1 MSSRL
6 RTLFFLPL
14 CLASNFAIA
23 QNRNAFPPADILK
36 HPVVISGQNPLPVP
50 PAALV
55 APPPSL
61 LYGVNVSWG
70 DSGFDFARFD
80 GDGGAKAK
88 QIVGLMK
95 DAGVTNTSAIL
106 KWSDIERTRGKYDW
120 QAVDRFVSFIASK
133 GFVITAVVTSA
144 PNWATSIPDG
154 ANRQAGNRDNQ
165 PIPASRSVDLSRF
178 ASALGAH
185 YKDKI
190 HRWQF
195 WQTAV
200 TLGDAKG
207 VDYARMLKVF
217 YKGIKTG
224 DPSATVSLGGA
235 PAGDFRFLESVYSNG
250 ARTSFDAVALF
261 PGGSATRGF
270 EQVDRYFQILRS
282 HGDGGKKIW
291 LTDWDA
297 QTTYP
302 DQADGIVQRGEQA
315 KLLKSYFNGLRRRP
329 FIETSLFSTFNDFRL
344 QKGEPLSLIGSG
356 LLTYDLRPKPSFFAF
371 QQEALQSHFTTPLPS
386 PIPKRRLTLNG
397 ALSKSQES
405 NVVHIDVELNQPAG
419 GMQRGWFGSATDDL
433 TPEQTASLSKMLANT
448 SANWIR
454 LEATRMKLGLPEDQ
468 VGSPAFF
475 ERADAALAA
484 FAKSNASVILTFRN
498 LPGATAESFSAN
510 VAQFVERYGKGT
522 PYSVYRW
529 EFAGTAEEAKNFYP
543 VFTQTIRKGAPD
555 RPIGFVLTEGDAVRG
570 AKEFEAICTSTKSPV
585 NSFSWTLQGT
595 PKETAESVQQIRA
608 RFSTSTVLKDATLL
622 PSMPDFKDSSDNET
636 LAHFL
641 RTADFAPLESSNPL
655 SGVVFNLKNVLL
667 PDGALTR
674 TGEMMGLLD
683 RLKGTRLTATTDD
696 SGVRIIAAKREN
708 KTVLLLWREP
718 SRTLPDSE
726 TPTLIRLYGVS
737 GGVHVERYD
746 LGDNASRTASDL
758 QGNEYQE
765 EILLKLKPKGV
776 TLLDL
781 TLIKSSPIQITVRSV
796 KKQAFGGETVD
807 FDLTVKNVGAV
818 ARPVDMEL
826 SISGVGLP
834 PTLPV
839 RAALT
844 PIPAGGERPVR
855 FRIKTP
861 VVPNDVT
868 ITFTLQSGG
877 EARASSNVLLLS
889 PISARLESPRV
900 DILDPSQTTSVKI
913 VLKNRT
919 PNPIVL
925 KLESILNAPKS
936 DLSVTLKPNATT
948 VYSMPI
954 APDSLDT
961 GLTTVQ
967 IGVNIAGVRLKTLQA
982 LLGAPVNCRYAVRK
996 PSFKGDIT
1004 EWSQAGLISLIRK
1017 DQVHKKEWGGVSDL
1031 SAYVYTL
1038 WDEEALYVACDVT
1051 DDLFF
1056 APFPEN
1062 DMLKGDS
1069 VQFAVSA
1076 LSGRPGGV
1084 GGVNEEGYGTGD
1096 HEFALALLGVPDAP
1110 TTKGSVPMQSIIKRL
1125 SGGKLSEA
1133 PGAKLSVKRDGAH
1146 TIYEASIP
1154 WSELAPTKPVVN
1166 GVFGF
1171 SLLVND
1177 NDGLGAGYI
1186 SYGGGI
1192 NPAKRPILFPP
1203 LRLVKPL

>member
-1 MSSRL
+1 MSSLL
-6 RTLFFLPL
+6 RSLLVL
-14 CLASNFAIA
+14 LACFTSDFGFA

-50 PAALV
+50 PAEPV

-70 DSGFDFARFD
+70 ESGFDFARFD

-88 QIVGLMK
+88 KIAGLMK

-106 KWSDIERTRGKYDW
+106 RWSDIERVKGKYDW
-120 QAVDRFVSFIASK
+120 KVADRFISFIASK
-133 GFVITAVVTSA
+133 KIVITAVVTSA
-144 PNWATSIPDG
+144 PDWATSKAKV
-154 ANRQAGNRDNQ
+154 ANRQNGNGDDL
-165 PIPASRSVDLSRF
+165 PVLLSHSVDLSRF

-185 YKDKI
+185 FKDKI

-217 YKGIKTG
+217 YKGIKSG
-224 DPSATVSLGGA
+224 DPSSIVSLGGA

-250 ARTSFDAVALF
+250 ARGSFDAVALF
-261 PGGSATRGF
+261 PGGNATRGF
-270 EQVDRYFQILRS
+270 DQIDRYFQILRS

-302 DQADGIVQRGEQA
+302 DQADGIVQRGEQT
-315 KLLKSYFNGLRRRP
+315 KLLRSYFKGLRRRP
-329 FIETSLFSTFNDFRL
+329 FIETSLFSTLNDFRL

-356 LLTYDLRPKPSFFAF
+356 LVTYDLRPKPSFLAF
-371 QQEALQSHFTTPLPS
+371 QEETLQSQLSAPRPL

-405 NVVHIDVELNQPAG
+405 NVVHIDVEMNQPAG

-433 TPEQTASLSKMLANT
+433 TTEQTTSLSKMFAST

-468 VGSPAFF
+468 AGSPAFF

-484 FAKSNASVILTFRN
+484 LAKSNASVILTFRN
-498 LPGATAESFSAN
+498 LPGATSESFSAN
-510 VAQFVERYGKGT
+510 VAKFVERYGKGT

-529 EFAGTAEEAKNFYP
+529 EFAGTAEEAKTFYP

-555 RPIGFVLTEGDAVRG
+555 RPIGFVLSEGDAVRG
-570 AKEFEAICTSTKSPV
+570 AKEFEAVCTSSKAPV

-608 RFSTSTVLKDATLL
+608 RFSTSPVLKDATLL

-641 RTADFAPLESSNPL
+641 RAADFAPLESPNPL

-667 PDGALTR
+667 PDGTLTR

-683 RLKGTRLTATTDD
+683 RLKGTRLTATTDA

-718 SRTLPDSE
+718 SRAIPDSE
-726 TPTLIRLYGVS
+726 TPALIRLYGVA

-746 LGDNASRTASDL
+746 LGDNASRSASDL

-776 TLLDL
+776 TILDL
-781 TLIKSSPIQITVRSV
+781 TLIKSSPLQITVKSV
-796 KKQAFGGETVD
+796 KKQAFGGETID
-807 FDLTVKNVGAV
+807 FDLTVKNAGAV

-826 SISGVGLP
+826 SISGAGLP

-861 VVPNDVT
+861 IVANDVA

-889 PISARLESPRV
+889 PVSAQLESPRV
-900 DILDPSQTTSVKI
+900 DILDPSQAASVKI

-925 KLESILNAPKS
+925 KLDSIFNPPKS
-936 DLSVTLKPNATT
+936 ILSVTLKPNGTT
-948 VYSMPI
+948 VYSLPI
-954 APDSLDT
+954 AADSLDA

-967 IGVNIAGVRLKTLQA
+967 IGVSMAGVRLKTLQA

-1004 EWSQAGLISLIRK
+1004 EWSQASLISLIRK
-1017 DQVHKKEWGGVSDL
+1017 DQVHKEEWGGVSDL

-1051 DDLFF
+1051 DDLFY
-1056 APFPEN
+1056 APFPEIE
-1062 DMLKGDS
+1062 MLKGDS

-1076 LSGRPGGV
+1076 VSGRPGGV
-1084 GGVNEEGYGTGD
+1084 GKIGEEGYGTGD
-1096 HEFALALLGVPDAP
+1096 HEFALALLSIPDAP
-1110 TTKGSVPMQSIIKRL
+1110 TSKGNVPLQSVLRRL
-1125 SGGKLSEA
+1125 VGGKLFEA
-1133 PGAKLSVKRDGAH
+1133 PGAKLAVKRDGAH

-1177 NDGLGAGYI
+1177 NDGQGTGYI

-1192 NPAKRPILFPP
+1192 NPVKRPILFPP